1 MVQVEPI
8 KAFQDNYIWAIRD
21 TKQNLVWVVDPG
33 QASPVMNYLA
43 QHSAKL
49 QGILITHHH
58 WDHTDGVSE
67 LQTFAPGIPIYGP
80 KSSPFEGIT
89 QPLVEGDE
97 VSVLGKQYSIIETPG
112 HTLDHICY
120 INDQHSFTGDTLF
133 SAGCGRL
140 FEGNPIQMWQ
150 SLQKLLSLSDH
161 TQIYCTHEYTTANL
175 AFAQAVEPDNQDIQD
190 YQQWVNQ
197 RRNQELPTLPTTMAK
212 ERLVNPFL
220 RADLEHICKHIP
232 TQFTR
237 NQSDPWQVFAALR
250 AWKDAF

>member
-21 TKQNLVWVVDPG
+21 TKQNQVWVVDPG
-33 QASPVMNYLA
+33 QAAPVMEYLQ
-43 QHSAKL
+43 QHNASL

-58 WDHTDGVSE
+58 WDHTDGVAE
-67 LQTFAPGIPIYGP
+67 LHRFAPTITIYGP
-80 KSSPFEGIT
+80 KKSPFKGVT

-97 VSVLGKQYSIIETPG
+97 INVLGVKYSIIETPG

-140 FEGNPIQMWQ
+140 FEGDPQQMWQ
-150 SLQKLLSLSDH
+150 SLEKLASLSDN
-161 TQIYCTHEYTTANL
+161 TLIYCTHEYTAANL
-175 AFAQAVEPDNQDIQD
+175 AFARAVEPHNKNIQE
-190 YQQWVNQ
+190 YQQWVNEKRHQ
-197 RRNQELPTLPTTMAK
+197 GKPTLPTSMAK

-220 RADLEHICKHIP
+220 RAEHEHISEHIP
-232 TQFTR
+232 TQFQR
-237 NQSDPWQVFAALR
+237 NHDESWLVFAALR